1 MRALLALGTVML
13 VLVATGCG
21 GTEDPTQQFARQAIE
36 SHLAGNAD
44 YDLDLIRCTG
54 NPRLWFVERQATES
68 ICAVGRVVGGCD
80 WFRVELIPIGSQV
93 TSRVELRSQDAGCS
107 PT

>member
-1 MRALLALGTVML
+1 MRALLALGTVTL

-44 YDLDLIRCTG
+44 YDLDQIRCTG

-93 TSRVELRSQDAGCS
+93 TSRVELRSQDGGCS

>member
-13 VLVATGCG
+13 VLVVTGCG
-21 GTEDPTQQFARQAIE
+21 GNEDPTQQFARQAIE

-44 YDLDLIRCTG
+44 YDLDQIRCTG

-93 TSRVELRSQDAGCS
+93 TSRVELRSQDGGCS

>member
-1 MRALLALGTVML
+1 VRLLLALGTVVL

-21 GTEDPTQQFARQAIE
+21 GVEDPTQQFARKAIE
-36 SHLAGNAD
+36 SHLARDAH
-44 YDLDLIRCTG
+44 YDLDKIRCTG
-54 NPRLWFVERQATES
+54 NPRPWFVERQATES
-68 ICAVGRVVGGCD
+68 ICAVGRAVGGCD
-80 WFRVELIPIGSQV
+80 WFRVELIPVGSQV